1 MLYYFDNL
9 HDATFIKFS
18 LFIYK
23 QKDWIYKWHKDK
35 ESIPDLQSAFLYL
48 QHPDQVGRCI
58 LKDAEIEQNGMLE
71 LRLKRQGR
79 NLNSDYNL
87 T

>member
-1 MLYYFDNL
+1 MMPHLLNF
-9 HDATFIKFS
+9 HS
-18 LFIYK
+18 LSTNKRIESINGTK
-23 QKDWIYKWHKDK
+23 TKTKTKT